1 MSQLKTPSYLILK
14 HKVSHF
20 EPTRN
25 SALKLT
31 LVSFYAINELNNL
44 LTFYA
49 TFTGLVSTLKFK

>member
-1 MSQLKTPSYLILK
+1 MSRFETPSCLILK
-14 HKVSHF
+14 HKLSHF

-49 TFTGLVSTLKFK
+49 TFTGLVSVLKF